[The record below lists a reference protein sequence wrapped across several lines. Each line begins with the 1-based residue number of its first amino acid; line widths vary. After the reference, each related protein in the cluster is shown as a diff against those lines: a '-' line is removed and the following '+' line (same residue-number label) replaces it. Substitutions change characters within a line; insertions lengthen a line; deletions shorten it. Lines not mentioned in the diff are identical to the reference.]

1 MLRARSGP
9 AEQSALAGVLLAL
22 QVATAAAGHARLP
35 VTALHTGQPVAYR
48 LAAQH
53 PEQFSVRIAPGA
65 VRAVRIRQR
74 RGSMLLIVH
83 PPQGR
88 AWTPR
93 YCQSGVDCVLHV
105 TLWAARG
112 GLFRLTL
119 QFFKHCCKQRAAEG
133 ILWVSAAR
141 RARPADRQRVAAER
155 EFARAEWIQMQ
166 GPSTAWALAGQDFH
180 SAIATARRIG
190 DGWLQRVALPDEAR
204 LDTFKLGRYHRALR
218 LARAALALPYG
229 EDLADRE
236 YALFVYGLVCQI
248 RARYG
253 AAIRA
258 ERQAVRI
265 AARLGELQ
273 GEDVIEGNLAGVYEQ
288 IGRTRHALRSAHRS
302 LAVARQVGDGKG
314 IDYNLELIA
323 ELHSDR
329 GDFNRA
335 LRYFQRALQ
344 SIRRYPYPDSRAR
357 CWAGLGEL
365 YGELKQPRQAEA
377 ALLKAQRIAT
387 AAHDS
392 GALFRVMIDRA
403 AMMRAQGHV
412 RTALA
417 DDLKD
422 AAQAAAL
429 GLPRQRADLLLDLG
443 RDYAALGQPPQAA
456 AALRGAIALAR
467 KLRQRQIEASA
478 WLALGDEALARG
490 EFMPARSDY
499 RAVLG
504 LGHTLYS
511 PLTEASAEGSLA
523 RLDWRQGALQPAR
536 RRIERALRLI
546 GSVRST
552 LTTRRLRTE
561 YFSSEHGYYDLG
573 VSILMAMR
581 ARAPRQGYGRA
592 ALQLVERARARSLLD
607 ALEGT
612 GRIDRAV
619 LPADLQAQM
628 RRTAGQ
634 LDVAYADWRDVL
646 QDPSASAA
654 RFAALR
660 RQIARLRQRAATLQS
675 LAGRRSGRY
684 AALVDAHPVRLRAVQ
699 GRVLA
704 PHAGLLEYWI
714 GRHRGYAWLIRRHRV
729 RIAPVPGAH
738 RLAVAVRALRQ
749 ALTARARTVPGESLR
764 ERMARIGAADAQAQA
779 LERTLGAQ
787 LLPPV
792 AALRGLKRLYVVLD
806 GPLFGVP
813 IAGLQPAG
821 ANAPLIESTAVLVE
835 PSASVLGWLAA
846 HRTGP
851 ARGRIEVFAD
861 PVYQRDDPRLTAR
874 GAQRPARPAAGRMHW
889 AAQAELAH
897 LERLPASR
905 AEALAIARLADGR
918 TVVHLGFAASVAAVR
933 RTDWR
938 AVAVAHFAVH
948 TLLDADHP
956 RLSGLVLS
964 LYHRNG
970 SAARGVLWLRDIYAL
985 RMPVDLVVLSS
996 CRTLRGRA
1004 VPGEGLVGLFRAFL
1018 LAGAH
1023 AVLGTLWRV
1032 QDRPTARLMR
1042 LFYANLLKRHWPPG
1056 KALRGA
1062 QIALLHSKRYAAPYY
1077 WAGFSLEGLGTPLS

>member
-1 MLRARSGP
+1 MLRARSG
-9 AEQSALAGVLLAL
+9 LARTSFLGCVMLAL
-22 QVATAAAGHARLP
+22 QAATAVAGGAGLAA
-35 VTALHTGQPVAYR
+35 TALHANRPVIYR
-48 LAAQH
+48 VAAH
-53 PEQFSVRIAPGA
+53 HREQFSVRLAPGM
-65 VRAVRIRQR
+65 VRVVRIRQR
-74 RGSMLLIVH
+74 RASMLLIVH

-93 YCQSGVDCVLHV
+93 YCQSGVDCVLQV
-105 TLWAARG
+105 TLWSAHG

-119 QFFKHCCKQRAAEG
+119 RFFKHCCNQRAAVG
-133 ILWVSAAR
+133 TLWVSAAR
-141 RARPADRQRVAAER
+141 QARPADAQRVAAER
-155 EFARAEWIQMQ
+155 EFARAEWIQVQ
-166 GPSTAWALAGQDFH
+166 GPSAAWPLAEQDYH
-180 SAIATARRIG
+180 AAIATARRIG

-204 LDTFKLGRYHRALR
+204 LDTFKLGHYHRALR

-258 ERQAVRI
+258 ERQAVRL

-273 GEDVIEGNLAGVYEQ
+273 GEDIIEGNLAGVYEQ
-288 IGRTRHALRSAHRS
+288 IGRTRHALRSARGS

-323 ELHSDR
+323 ELYSDR

-335 LRYFQRALQ
+335 LRFFQRALE

-357 CWAGLGEL
+357 CWVGLGEL
-365 YGELKQPRQAEA
+365 YGALNQPRQAEA
-377 ALLKAQRIAT
+377 ALGKAQRIAR

-392 GALFRVMIDRA
+392 NVLFRVMIDRA
-403 AMMRAQGHV
+403 AMIREQGQV

-422 AAQAAAL
+422 VAKAAAL
-429 GLPRQRADLLLDLG
+429 GLPRQRADALLDLG
-443 RDYAALGQPPQAA
+443 RDYGALGEPAQAA
-456 AALRGAIALAR
+456 AALRRAIALAR
-467 KLRQRQIEASA
+467 RLRQRQIEAGA
-478 WLALGDEALARG
+478 WLVLGDEALARG
-490 EFMPARSDY
+490 ESVPARSDY
-499 RAVLG
+499 LAALA

-523 RLDWRQGALQPAR
+523 RLDWREGALRRAR

-546 GSVRST
+546 DSVRST

-581 ARAPRQGYGRA
+581 ARAPGRGYGRA

-612 GRIDRAV
+612 GRIDRAL
-619 LPADLQAQM
+619 LPADLRVQM
-628 RRTAGQ
+628 RRTAGE

-654 RFAALR
+654 RFATLR
-660 RQIARLRQRAATLQS
+660 REIARLRQRAATLQS

-684 AALVDAHPVRLRAVQ
+684 AALVDAHPVPLPAVQ

-704 PHAGLLEYWI
+704 PHRGLLEYWI

-729 RIAPVPGAH
+729 RVIAVPGAR
-738 RLAVAVRALRQ
+738 RLAVQVRALRQ

-764 ERMARIGAADAQAQA
+764 ERMARIAAADAQAQA
-779 LERTLGAQ
+779 LERSLGAQ

-821 ANAPLIESTAVLVE
+821 ANGPLIESTAVLVE
-835 PSASVLGWLAA
+835 PSASVLGWLAGR
-846 HRTGP
+846 RTGRS
-851 ARGRIEVFAD
+851 RGRIEVFAD
-861 PVYQRDDPRLTAR
+861 PVYQRDDPRLKAR
-874 GAQRPARPAAGRMHW
+874 STRRPVRPAADRMHW
-889 AAQAELAH
+889 AAQAALAH
-897 LERLPASR
+897 LRRLPATR
-905 AEALAIARLADGR
+905 TEALAIAQLAGAR
-918 TVVHLGFAASVAAVR
+918 AVVHLGFAASVAAVQH
-933 RTDWR
+933 TAWR
-938 AVAVAHFAVH
+938 GIAVAHFAVH

-956 RLSGLVLS
+956 GLSGLVLS

-970 SAARGVLWLRDIYAL
+970 SAARGVLWLRDIEAL
-985 RMPVDLVVLSS
+985 HMPVDLVVLSS

-1042 LFYANLLKRHWPPG
+1042 LFYANLLERHWPPG
-1056 KALRGA
+1056 KALRAA
-1062 QIALLHSKRYAAPYY
+1062 QLALLHSKRYGAPYY
-1077 WAGFSLEGLGTPLS
+1077 WAGFSLEGLGAPIS